1 MIYNKIKGHL
11 AMTVAN
17 ISWGLMAPL
26 SKSVM
31 LFGTVSY
38 LSLVAYRLAGA
49 AIAFWVASLFIKK
62 EKVQPRDFLFI
73 FAASLF
79 AIIFNQGVFIMGVSY
94 TSPINASIITTL
106 LPIMAMAISAV
117 YLKEPITIKKL
128 TGVVIGGAGATII
141 ILSSYGTS
149 AAGGTK
155 NNLFG
160 IALCFM
166 AQFSYA
172 IYFVIF
178 KKFVEKYSPIT
189 LMKWMFLFAV
199 LCYAPF
205 SLHEVWTVDYAA
217 ISLTTYRDIAFI
229 VFGSTFLSYL
239 MIPIGQKNLRPTVA
253 TMYNNVQPIV
263 ASIAAAA
270 MGLDTFGPIKASAIG
285 LVILGVYIV
294 NKSKSR
300 EQLIETADFKQ

>member
-1 MIYNKIKGHL
+1 MTYTKTKGHL
-11 AMTVAN
+11 AMIVAN

-26 SKSVM
+26 SKNVM
-31 LFGTVSY
+31 LDGTISY

-62 EKVQPRDFLFI
+62 EKVLRRDFLFI
-73 FAASLF
+73 FAAALF
-79 AIIFNQGVFIMGVSY
+79 AIILNQGVFIMGVSY

-117 YLKEPITIKKL
+117 YLKEPITFKKL
-128 TGVVIGGAGATII
+128 TGVIIGGAGAAVII
-141 ILSSYGTS
+141 VSSYGTA

-155 NNLFG
+155 NNLLG

-189 LMKWMFLFAV
+189 LMKWMFLFSV
-199 LCYAPF
+199 ISYVPF
-205 SLHEVWTVDYAA
+205 TWHEVWAVDYSA
-217 ISLTTYRDIAFI
+217 IPMSIYRDIAII

-239 MIPIGQKNLRPTVA
+239 MMPIGQKNLRPTVA

-263 ASIAAAA
+263 ASITAAA

-294 NKSKSR
+294 NKSKAR
-300 EQLIETADFKQ
+300 DQ